1 MTTLDESGSEA
12 NTRALI
18 ARLERVPVSWWHIR
32 ARLIIGMATFFDGF
46 DVLAMAFVLPVL
58 AVTWELSAQQIGLI
72 LSSGF
77 AGQLL
82 GTLAAGWFAE
92 RFGRLRVA
100 SATIAI
106 FSVMSLLC
114 AFAWSATVMIAF
126 RFVQG
131 IGLGGEVPV
140 AAAYISE
147 ISRAEGRGRFFTLY
161 ELVFPLGLFCAAA
174 LGYWMVP
181 RLGWQSMFYL
191 GATPAI
197 LVLFLRRLLPE
208 SPRWLISKGRVTEA
222 DAIVSRMERSMK

>member
-1 MTTLDESGSEA
+1 MATLDESGSEA
-12 NTRALI
+12 NTRALN
-18 ARLERVPVSWWHIR
+18 ARLERVPDTWWHIR
-32 ARLIIGMATFFDGF
+32 ARLIIGVATFFDGF
-46 DVLAMAFVLPVL
+46 DVLTMAFVLPAL

-106 FSVMSLLC
+106 FSVMSLRC

-140 AAAYISE
+140 AAA
-147 ISRAEGRGRFFTLY
+147 
-161 ELVFPLGLFCAAA
+161 
-174 LGYWMVP
+174 
-181 RLGWQSMFYL
+181 
-191 GATPAI
+191 
-197 LVLFLRRLLPE
+197 
-208 SPRWLISKGRVTEA
+208 
-222 DAIVSRMERSMK
+222 